1 MKPSG
6 AVSLVSH
13 FVSLP
18 VFFRRAGRV
27 STEHRGLSRVAENI
41 SERTSSGSKEV
52 FYSPGN
58 GVGKERSKRK
68 NQMRA

>member
-1 MKPSG
+1 MRPSG

-18 VFFRRAGRV
+18 VFFWRAGRV
-27 STEHRGLSRVAENI
+27 STGGSPRVAKNI
-41 SERTSSGSKEV
+41 NERTSSGSKGI
-52 FYSPGN
+52 FYSPDN
-58 GVGKERSKRK
+58 GVGKERSERK